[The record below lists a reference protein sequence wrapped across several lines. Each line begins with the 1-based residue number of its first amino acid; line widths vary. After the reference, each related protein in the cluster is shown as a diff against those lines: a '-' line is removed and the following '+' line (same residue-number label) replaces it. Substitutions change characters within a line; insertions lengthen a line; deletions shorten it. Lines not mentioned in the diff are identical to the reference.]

1 VPDSPR
7 SLWTP
12 AGEHAVAQPFPMARY
27 AAPAGGVDRSPAVR
41 EMRLNRQAT
50 EKRTAS
56 VRRTASYGDGF
67 AGGGFGGGGGGGS
80 QINLATSR
88 PRDPMWYWRQNNL
101 PYQYQDESEAS
112 LIRQF
117 ASLIYMTHPVIASCI
132 DTYSLWPMTGMKIT
146 AKDPKVEEF
155 HQTLF
160 FDTLDYESYLPSV
173 LKQTWLRG
181 EAFPLGQFDDTLG
194 IWEDDQLIDPD
205 SVKVIDSPFF
215 REPRY
220 EMRIPESI
228 RQIVRD
234 RSPEWEFRQLVRS
247 QPDIVRHAEMGDY
260 IPVDNTLMRH
270 IALKM
275 DDFHPRGVSIL
286 MRAFRSITQ
295 EEMLNAALDACLV
308 AGTPILTQQGVSYIE
323 DIKKGDLVLTHQGR
337 YRKVLHTMKREANEP
352 GVTIKPR
359 YEREITMTGE
369 HPVLVRRKMV
379 RPGVCYHCRAKVGHR
394 ETVCDAHAL
403 TSRPNEKHR
412 HRRGICRI
420 CGETASS
427 ARTTYCQGHDPLT
440 STEVYEGWMPSKDI
454 AVFDEMWHPHQPGR
468 EKVSLSLWETLD
480 PSRWVVYDPEDY
492 AYGASQKSWYQEGDV
507 RARLYMRKW
516 LRREAAKAQPGDILR
531 YDQFG
536 MKYKHFATEYKLS
549 DDLLWLIGLFVADG
563 TATLTRSQYSGH
575 TLRGT
580 VSFALGIHEVEY
592 QDRVVR
598 VLREVFGLEG
608 FIRPEG
614 DKQMVKVSAYSLPL
628 AMWFRETCGAHE
640 TKRFPLW
647 AFGVSTDQARHLVS
661 GWLSGDGHR
670 CPNSLRGVS
679 AYRTVQEQAAR
690 LIRLAGYASQ
700 ISALESRWPGN
711 RGGGC
716 AGVVSAQIDAL
727 GAVTGMIGDPSIFA
741 QSDGAARAWAP
752 TEFFDDGYWVEVSR
766 VVHHQVQETVYNFEV
781 QEDNSYCAPLAVHNC
796 ASRLYTPLILVKLGA
811 SASDMGTDVAWVP
824 SEEQLEDFNAA
835 LDMAL
840 LGDFRVLT
848 SHFATDISAVFGKEV
863 MPSFAEDF
871 DRIMERQL
879 MVFGLSE
886 TLLTGASDGGTYA
899 ADALNRDVVS
909 ILLKRAQRWMQRFF
923 RDRAE
928 PVAEAQEHFDYEES
942 AGVKKV
948 IYRDVKEVDEES
960 GEVRIVRKPKL
971 MLPEL
976 SFDVL
981 NLNDRDT
988 ERQFVEA
995 LAASGLPISRRT
1007 RLRSLAD
1014 IDLDDEITALSDE
1027 NVDMAVATAETAK
1040 RTYLALKA
1048 TGAPIPQNLIDAY
1061 EPKAVTPDAATVASE
1076 GAPLPDMAMDPPPET
1091 MGLSASPE
1099 DYAAAEAA
1107 GEMPPDAPPASGIF
1121 PASTAPLTL
1130 MSPVPAEGAQ
1140 RPPES
1145 DEARGRMPKAARRS
1159 RTLRAPQKAPETKG
1173 RDIEGYGI
1181 YEIG

>member
-1 VPDSPR
+1 
-7 SLWTP
+7 
-12 AGEHAVAQPFPMARY
+12 
-27 AAPAGGVDRSPAVR
+27 
-41 EMRLNRQAT
+41 
-50 EKRTAS
+50 
-56 VRRTASYGDGF
+56 
-67 AGGGFGGGGGGGS
+67 
-80 QINLATSR
+80 
-88 PRDPMWYWRQNNL
+88 
-101 PYQYQDESEAS
+101 
-112 LIRQF
+112 
-117 ASLIYMTHPVIASCI
+117 
-132 DTYSLWPMTGMKIT
+132 
-146 AKDPKVEEF
+146 
-155 HQTLF
+155 
-160 FDTLDYESYLPSV
+160 
-173 LKQTWLRG
+173 
-181 EAFPLGQFDDTLG
+181 
-194 IWEDDQLIDPD
+194 
-205 SVKVIDSPFF
+205 
-215 REPRY
+215 
-220 EMRIPESI
+220 MRIPESI

-295 EEMLNAALDACLV
+295 EEMLNAALDA
-308 AGTPILTQQGVSYIE
+308 VS
-323 DIKKGDLVLTHQGR
+323 
-337 YRKVLHTMKREANEP
+337 
-352 GVTIKPR
+352 
-359 YEREITMTGE
+359 
-369 HPVLVRRKMV
+369 
-379 RPGVCYHCRAKVGHR
+379 
-394 ETVCDAHAL
+394 
-403 TSRPNEKHR
+403 
-412 HRRGICRI
+412 
-420 CGETASS
+420 
-427 ARTTYCQGHDPLT
+427 
-440 STEVYEGWMPSKDI
+440 
-454 AVFDEMWHPHQPGR
+454 
-468 EKVSLSLWETLD
+468 
-480 PSRWVVYDPEDY
+480 
-492 AYGASQKSWYQEGDV
+492 
-507 RARLYMRKW
+507 
-516 LRREAAKAQPGDILR
+516 
-531 YDQFG
+531 
-536 MKYKHFATEYKLS
+536 
-549 DDLLWLIGLFVADG
+549 
-563 TATLTRSQYSGH
+563 
-575 TLRGT
+575 
-580 VSFALGIHEVEY
+580 
-592 QDRVVR
+592 
-598 VLREVFGLEG
+598 
-608 FIRPEG
+608 
-614 DKQMVKVSAYSLPL
+614 
-628 AMWFRETCGAHE
+628 
-640 TKRFPLW
+640 
-647 AFGVSTDQARHLVS
+647 
-661 GWLSGDGHR
+661 
-670 CPNSLRGVS
+670 
-679 AYRTVQEQAAR
+679 
-690 LIRLAGYASQ
+690 
-700 ISALESRWPGN
+700 
-711 RGGGC
+711 
-716 AGVVSAQIDAL
+716 
-727 GAVTGMIGDPSIFA
+727 
-741 QSDGAARAWAP
+741 
-752 TEFFDDGYWVEVSR
+752 
-766 VVHHQVQETVYNFEV
+766 
-781 QEDNSYCAPLAVHNC
+781 
-796 ASRLYTPLILVKLGA
+796 SRLYTPLILVKLGA
-811 SASDMGTDVAWVP
+811 SATDMGTDVAWVP

-971 MLPEL
+971 MLPSLE
-976 SFDVL
+976 FDVL

-1091 MGLSASPE
+1091 MGLSANPE

-1159 RTLRAPQKAPETKG
+1159 RAPRAPQKAPETKD